1 MNIEIGRVVTHE
13 KDLVKRNFTSRKEY
27 DRYDFNL
34 TFSSSSKCILMNDS
48 TNVMSEGRLRIAIPE
63 FLLKV

>member
-1 MNIEIGRVVTHE
+1 MNIGIGRVMTYE
-13 KDLVKRNFTSRKEY
+13 KDLIERNFTSRKEH

-34 TFSSSSKCILMNDS
+34 TFSSSPKCILMNES
-48 TNVMSEGRLRIAIPE
+48 TNVMSEGRLGTAIPE